1 MAARGDE
8 TTQAYDDPYGAL
20 PYAGLQIR
28 AVAFIL
34 DCLVMFGFL
43 MVFFTIGGLQV
54 LARGDD
60 PPDSATYV
68 WIGMIVIAFPIF
80 ALLLFAILWWLR
92 GQSIGMMAM
101 HIAVADRDGGHV
113 SLGRALLR
121 AILVPVSILP
131 LGLGLAPALF
141 DSESRALHDL
151 LAGTVVL
158 EIP

>member
-1 MAARGDE
+1 MAASGE
-8 TTQAYDDPYGAL
+8 TTQAHEELYGGL

-34 DCLVMFGFL
+34 DCLAMFGFF

-60 PPDSATYV
+60 PPDSAVYI
-68 WIGMIVIAFPIF
+68 WIGILLVAFPIF
-80 ALLLFAILWWLR
+80 ALLLFTALWWLR
-92 GQSIGMMAM
+92 GQSIGMMAV
-101 HIAVADRDGGHV
+101 HIVVTDRDGGSL
-113 SLGRALLR
+113 SLGRSFLRALL
-121 AILVPVSILP
+121 VPISILP
-131 LGLGLAPALF
+131 LGLGLLPLLF
-141 DSESRALHDL
+141 DSESRALHDQ